1 MHSIV
6 GVATE
11 ADARPFAPG
20 GPSRD
25 ACTFMTIGT
34 FAYLAGIR
42 CVMRRLAATR
52 TRHPLVVMASS
63 SEEADRIRKV
73 LHADMARQRQHL
85 NLSVLAWRRFPCNYR
100 TPFRTGYRLDK
111 LNVLAAPFRRV
122 VWLDAD
128 VRGSALSDRLAS
140 KGCAMSYECRL
151 FSRRC
156 WCGATSTR
164 CATCRPPCA
173 LRQCPTP
180 AAPARG
186 A

>member
-6 GVATE
+6 GVITE

-20 GPSRD
+20 GPNRD
-25 ACTFMTIGT
+25 ACTFMTFGT
-34 FAYLAGIR
+34 IAYLAGIR

-63 SEEADRIRKV
+63 SEEADRMREV
-73 LHADMARQRQHL
+73 LHADMARQRQHI
-85 NLSVLAWRRFPCNYR
+85 NLSVLAWRRFPCNFR
-100 TPFRTGYRLDK
+100 TPFRTGYPLDK

-128 VRGSALSDRLAS
+128 VRSSLLFHSFLLLSIS
-140 KGCAMSYECRL
+140 PS
-151 FSRRC
+151 FFTRRC
-156 WCGATSTR
+156 WCGATSMC

-173 LRQCPTP
+173 SRQYPMP
-180 AAPARG
+180 AVPVRG
-186 A
+186 V